1 VGGSCLGKRAL
12 VHALKHLAYHVIL
25 PASGSSQVLVSR
37 IKEETPLRLSYARC
51 GVFLL
56 AEVLV
61 CVAATSLAQTQTTPG
76 PSTPGQPIPGTTG
89 VSPFAASVPA
99 KLVPGVLSLSFE
111 DAIDR
116 GLKQNLGLLLSHA
129 DVRSARGQRWE
140 QLSALLP
147 HVTGD
152 PYVAESKINIDQL
165 GFAGLAKAL
174 NLSSSVGP
182 FSYFDARANLT
193 QTLFDW
199 KSINAAR
206 AANQSL
212 KSADYTFKD
221 ARDLVVLAVG
231 YTYLQAIADEAR
243 IETAEAQVKTA
254 QALYDQANDQV
265 NAGTSPDI
273 DGLRTKV
280 ELQTRQQQLIQ
291 ARNNFAIQKLTV
303 ARVIGLA
310 SGQEFEFADKSPY
323 QALEALSVDAALGR
337 AYASRSDYQAA
348 ISDVRAA
355 QFARKAA
362 LADYFPSLS
371 VNADYGLGG
380 SHPSTATAVAD
391 VRGTL
396 SIPIFQGGSVHA
408 DVLQADARLEQSR
421 ERLESLRAQID
432 SDVRAALLNLQSSA
446 DQVSV
451 ARSNIELAEETLT
464 QSRDRF
470 SAGVTDSVEVVQSE
484 EAVASAHEQYISSLY
499 SYNYAKISLI
509 RALGIAEQGVK
520 EYFKGQ

>member
-1 VGGSCLGKRAL
+1 MCHERKA
-12 VHALKHLAYHVIL
+12 
-25 PASGSSQVLVSR
+25 
-37 IKEETPLRLSYARC
+37 TPLRLSSEHRRII
-51 GVFLL
+51 LL
-56 AEVLV
+56 AGVLI
-61 CVAATSLAQTQTTPG
+61 CGAATSLGQTEATPG
-76 PSTPGQPIPGTTG
+76 PSTPGQEIPGTGG
-89 VSPFAASVPA
+89 VSRFAGSVPA
-99 KLVPGVLSLSFE
+99 KLVPGVLSLSLQ
-111 DAIDR
+111 DAVDR
-116 GLKQNLGLLLSHA
+116 GLKQNLGLLLSNA
-129 DVRSARGQRWE
+129 DIRSARGERWE

-147 HVTGD
+147 HVTAS
-152 PYVAESKINIDQL
+152 PYVAESKINIDEL
-165 GFAGLAKAL
+165 GFG
-174 NLSSSVGP
+174 SVSGFKIPASIGP

-212 KSADYTFKD
+212 KSASYTFKD

-254 QALYDQANDQV
+254 QALYDQAADQV

-291 ARNNFAIQKLTV
+291 AKNNFAIQKLTV

-310 SGQEFEFADKSPY
+310 PGQEFEFADKSPY
-323 QALEALSVDAALGR
+323 QPFEGITVDEALKR

-348 ISDVRAA
+348 MTDVRAA
-355 QFARKAA
+355 EFSRKAA
-362 LADYFPSLS
+362 LGGYLPSLS
-371 VNADYGLGG
+371 LDADYGLAG
-380 SHPSTATAVAD
+380 SHPSTATPVAD

-396 SIPIFQGGSVHA
+396 SIPIFQGGAVHG

-421 ERLESLRAQID
+421 ERLENLRGQID

-446 DQVSV
+446 DLVNV
-451 ARSNIELAEETLT
+451 ARSNIDLAEQTLT
-464 QSRDRF
+464 QSSDRF
-470 SAGVTDSVEVVQSE
+470 RAGVTDTVEVVQSQE
-484 EAVASAHEQYISSLY
+484 LVASAHEQYISSLY
-499 SYNYAKISLI
+499 NYNYAKISLV
-509 RALGIAEQGVK
+509 RALGLAEQGVK
-520 EYFKGQ
+520 EYLKGK

>member
-1 VGGSCLGKRAL
+1 M
-12 VHALKHLAYHVIL
+12 
-25 PASGSSQVLVSR
+25 
-37 IKEETPLRLSYARC
+37 RLSYERC
-51 GVFLL
+51 RVFLL
-56 AEVLV
+56 AGVLV
-61 CVAATSLAQTQTTPG
+61 CGAATSLAQTETPPG
-76 PSTPGQPIPGTTG
+76 PSTPGQQIPGTTG

-99 KLVPGVLSLSFE
+99 KLVPGVLSLSFQ

-129 DVRSARGQRWE
+129 DVRSARGERWQ

-147 HVTGD
+147 HVSGA
-152 PYVAESKINIDQL
+152 PYVDASKINLAEL
-165 GFAGLAKAL
+165 GLTSLDGIPIPP
-174 NLSSSVGP
+174 SVGP
-182 FSYFDARANLT
+182 FSYFDARASLT
-193 QTLFDW
+193 QNLFDW

-206 AANQSL
+206 AANQSA

-231 YTYLQAIADEAR
+231 YTYLQGIADEAR

-254 QALYDQANDQV
+254 QALYDQASDQV

-291 ARNNFAIQKLTV
+291 AKNNFAIQKLTV

-310 SGQEFEFADKSPY
+310 PGQEFEFADKSPY
-323 QALEALSVDAALGR
+323 QALEALTVDQALGR

-355 QFARKAA
+355 EFSRKAA
-362 LADYFPSLS
+362 LAGYFPSLS
-371 VNADYGLGG
+371 FNADYGLGG
-380 SHPSTATAVAD
+380 SHPSTATPVAD

-408 DVLQADARLEQSR
+408 DVLQADAKLEQSR

-432 SDVRAALLNLQSSA
+432 SDVRAALLNLQSSS
-446 DQVSV
+446 DQVNV
-451 ARSNIELAEETLT
+451 ARSNIDLAEETLT

-470 SAGVTDSVEVVQSE
+470 SAGVTDSVEVVQSQ

-509 RALGIAEQGVK
+509 RALGIAEQGVR